1 MSYFQ
6 KKHIVVF
13 PTAIP
18 PPTVTQSSPT
28 MTPKRRR
35 NDNNDNNNN
44 NKKNKKPIP
53 LAPPPAMRS
62 RKKARIVTT
71 LFHKYTRERD
81 LAEGDPT
88 KVQEINQKIQ
98 EIGGREAYQRA
109 SQLSTTFHSTSKWVV
124 GYLSRNGWLYG
135 MKNNT
140 ETNDRRQ
147 TMLLEVGA
155 INTELLD
162 TAKQMKRV
170 QQKNNDDDMT
180 FHDTPKYKINVQ
192 AIDLKS
198 SQTGIEEADFNLF
211 PLKHSDPSQRYDVIV
226 CSMVINCVTTP
237 EQRGLMLTRLYH
249 QLCPGGLCFF
259 TLPRLC
265 LMQSPFTSQ
274 SQFEH
279 LLQDGV
285 GFEIEKTKHSPKVA
299 FYVLKRP
306 RHNATKE
313 KLDPKWTMVHKINS
327 GKKFRNTFAIIL
339 NEDQV
344 MGTSLH

>member
-1 MSYFQ
+1 M
-6 KKHIVVF
+6 
-13 PTAIP
+13 P
-18 PPTVTQSSPT
+18 
-28 MTPKRRR
+28 PKRR
-35 NDNNDNNNN
+35 NSSSNNN
-44 NKKNKKPIP
+44 KNKKPIP

-71 LFHKYTRERD
+71 LFHKYTRELD
-81 LAEGDPT
+81 LAEGNPT
-88 KVQEINQKIQ
+88 KVQEINHKI
-98 EIGGREAYQRA
+98 EEMGGREAYQRA
-109 SQLSTTFHSTSKWVV
+109 SQLSTTFHSTSKWVL

-135 MKNNT
+135 MENNM

-147 TMLLEVGA
+147 TKLLEVGA

-162 TAKQMKRV
+162 TAKQTKRV
-170 QQKNNDDDMT
+170 QHKNNKEEIT
-180 FHDTPKYKINVQ
+180 FHDAPKYKITVQ

-198 SQTGIEEADFNLF
+198 SQSGIEEADFNVL
-211 PLKHSDPSQRYDVIV
+211 PLKHSDPAQRYDVIV

-265 LMQSPFTSQ
+265 LMQSPYTSQ
-274 SQFEH
+274 SHFEN

-285 GFEIEKTKHSPKVA
+285 GFEIEETKNSPKVA

-306 RHNATKE
+306 RDDNTKE
-313 KLDPKWTMVHKINS
+313 KLNSKWTKVNEINR
-327 GKKFRNTFAIIL
+327 GKKFRNTFAVIL

-344 MGTSLH
+344 IGTALH